1 MRVPETGS
9 ETASQE
15 LAAPRFDLISC
26 IDGATLKAA
35 ALPET
40 LITLKNGGTAGWR
53 FTPRAVGPAGPV
65 HLGSLDWRDAEQ
77 LDFTVLSQITAQLAG
92 ANTQAALCLI
102 PASFHTVSSQ
112 KGRTEMAARIGE
124 LAVQEK
130 CRVVLE
136 LRDFRGVPKE
146 RLTEVIAQIRPA
158 CFSVIAEI
166 QADRAELAL
175 IGSCGVSGVSI
186 RTSGDWTSDPK
197 AVASVSAV
205 ADLARGIAPV
215 RIARAMDRSRLPVL
229 AKAGF
234 THAAVPIRGA

>member
-1 MRVPETGS
+1 MRLPEK
-9 ETASQE
+9 EVASQE
-15 LAAPRFDLISC
+15 LAAPRFDLITC
-26 IDGATLKAA
+26 VDGSTLKTA

-40 LITLKNGGTAGWR
+40 LITLRNGGTAGWR
-53 FTPRAVGPAGPV
+53 FTPRAMSDSGPV

-92 ANTQAALCLI
+92 ANSQAALCLI

-112 KGRTEMAARIGE
+112 KGRTELASRIGE

-136 LRDFRGVPKE
+136 LRDFKGVPRE
-146 RLTEVIAQIRPA
+146 RLAEVIAQIRPA

-166 QADRAELAL
+166 PADRAKLAL
-175 IGSCGVSGVSI
+175 VGSCGIAGVSI

-197 AVASVSAV
+197 TLATVSAI
-205 ADLARGIAPV
+205 AEAARRMTPV
-215 RIARAMDRSRLPVL
+215 RIARAMDRNRLPVL

-234 THAAVPIRGA
+234 THGAVPIRGG